1 MVEYR
6 ILKTMDKRRYI
17 LTLSCKDTSGIVST
31 VSTFLY
37 NTGGF
42 VLESS
47 QYGDPIT
54 QNFFM
59 RAEFTCQQSQEEIS
73 AGFKFI
79 ADRFKMN
86 FLVHDAALRPNI
98 IIAVSKASHCLIDLL
113 HKNEIGALPANIVG
127 IVSNHNTLKPYADR
141 FAKKFYHFPISHS
154 EKKLEQEQ
162 RILTLFN
169 ETDCELIVLARYM
182 QILSSEMSQ
191 RLDGRAINIHH
202 SFLPGFKGANP
213 YQQAYD
219 HGVKLIGA
227 TAHYVTSDLDEGP
240 IIEQEVIRVDHKQKP
255 DDLRLMGQDIEAR
268 VLFKAVKWHL
278 EQRII
283 LNGTKTVVF

>member
-1 MVEYR
+1 
-6 ILKTMDKRRYI
+6 MDKRRYI

>member
-1 MVEYR
+1 
-6 ILKTMDKRRYI
+6 MDKRRYI
-17 LTLSCKDTSGIVST
+17 LTLSCKDTAGIVST

-59 RAEFTCQQSQEEIS
+59 RAEFTCQHSQQEIS
-73 AGFKFI
+73 DGFKFI
-79 ADRFKMN
+79 ADRFKMT
-86 FLVHDAALRPNI
+86 FLVHDTALRPNI
-98 IIAVSKASHCLIDLL
+98 LIAVSKASHCLIDLL
-113 HKNEIGALPANIVG
+113 HKNEIGALNANIVG
-127 IVSNHNTLKPYADR
+127 IVSNHNTLKPYADK
-141 FAKKFYHFPISHS
+141 FGKKFYHFPISHS

-162 RILTLFN
+162 RILALFN

-191 RLDGRAINIHH
+191 SLDGRAINIHH

-240 IIEQEVIRVDHKQKP
+240 IIEQEVIRVDHRQKP
-255 DDLRLMGQDIEAR
+255 DDLKLMGQDIEAR

>member
-1 MVEYR
+1 
-6 ILKTMDKRRYI
+6 MDKRRFI
-17 LTLSCKDTSGIVST
+17 LTLSCKDTAGIVST

-59 RAEFTCQQSQEEIS
+59 RAEFTCQHTQQEIS
-73 AGFKFI
+73 DGFKFI

-86 FLVHDAALRPNI
+86 FLVHDTALKPNI
-98 IIAVSKASHCLIDLL
+98 LIAVSKASHCLIDLL
-113 HKNEIGALPANIVG
+113 HKNEIGAFDANIVG
-127 IVSNHNTLKPYADR
+127 IVSNHNILKPYAD
-141 FAKKFYHFPISHS
+141 KFGMKFHHFPISSS
-154 EKKLEQEQ
+154 EKKHEQEQ
-162 RILTLFN
+162 RILALFN
-169 ETDCELIVLARYM
+169 ETDCELLVLARYM
-182 QILSSEMSQ
+182 QILSSELSHA
-191 RLDGRAINIHH
+191 LDGRAINIHH

-219 HGVKLIGA
+219 RGVKLIGA

-240 IIEQEVIRVDHKQKP
+240 IIEQEVTRVDHKQKP

-268 VLFKAVKWHL
+268 VLYKAVKWHL